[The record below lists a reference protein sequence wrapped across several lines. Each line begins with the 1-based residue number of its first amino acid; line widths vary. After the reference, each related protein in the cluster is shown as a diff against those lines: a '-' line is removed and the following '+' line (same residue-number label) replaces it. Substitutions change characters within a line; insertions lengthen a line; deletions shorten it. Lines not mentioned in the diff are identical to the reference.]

1 MNFKLINLFAL
12 ISFILLC
19 KHTNAQCISCTSTDS
34 INSGLVWCHNFSGNV
49 IDATG
54 NGYNGSYNGTTFTTD
69 RFGSSNSAVAFNG
82 SSSCYIEI
90 GKNLPDMT
98 SFSISFWAK
107 QNGTS
112 MAGGLIWEGDNACGN
127 DNYIDMGNQQ
137 ITSSKQNSTL
147 ASANVNLSVPST
159 GWVHFVWTASPTQS
173 KIYKNGVLV
182 NTINLSASWVGNHY
196 TPTYGCWND
205 GNGGVCGFPK
215 SYFYVGL
222 LDDVRLYNR
231 VLTATEALFLYN
243 LNTNPLTLSAGSDKT
258 ICKGDSVVLNGSSSS
273 GANIMWSPNYKI
285 DIINSLTPKVYPDS
299 TINYI
304 MSASNGGC
312 TFYDTVKV
320 FVNKI
325 ISDAGVDKFICK
337 GDAIQLNGL
346 QSLNANYLWS
356 PNININNVNIAN
368 PTVNPPN
375 NQKYILKTSLNT
387 CTKYDTV
394 EVLVSSSFSD
404 ANQDQTICLGDS
416 TKLIGYYS
424 GTSYTWLDEFNNFL
438 DSSNL
443 IIWIKPIVNAKYILK
458 VKSNYNCFVFDTVEI
473 QVASSILC
481 NAGSDIYKCI
491 NDTVNLNGT
500 SNVSVNIWLN
510 NNFMSN
516 PTKLNTSIWSK
527 KNEKY
532 ILKSG
537 NGNCSAFDTVE
548 VFVKNNPTLN
558 MDSIAYICQNENY
571 QVNLTSSGA
580 NWFLWKT
587 NVTLS
592 NIRIANPVLNPSK
605 PTRYTVIIK
614 DSMDNCPIQADLQ
627 INISKP
633 KSMFTALPLSG
644 IVPFSVNT
652 NNSSLG
658 GTQYYWKMGNKLID
672 NNFNAK
678 IEFKDSGDYIIS
690 LIVIDSIG
698 CADTS
703 SLNIKSIVK
712 GSLYIPNVF
721 TPNGDNVNDQFEV
734 SYTQNYF
741 SHLNMKIYNRWG
753 QQIYETSSPTIIWW
767 DGNYMSNP
775 CSSGVYFFTL
785 EATNIINETNKYH
798 GTVTLLR

>member
-1 MNFKLINLFAL
+1 MNFKLINLFVF
-12 ISFILLC
+12 ISVILLY
-19 KHTNAQCISCTSTDS
+19 KQTNAQCISCTSTDT

-54 NGYNGSYNGTTFTTD
+54 HGFNGSYNGTTYVND
-69 RFGSSNSAVAFNG
+69 RFGNINSAVAFNG
-82 SSSCYIEI
+82 SSNCYIEI
-90 GKNLPDMT
+90 GQNLSDMT
-98 SFSISFWAK
+98 SFSISFWVK

-112 MAGGLIWEGDNACGN
+112 IAGGLIWEGDNSCGK
-127 DNYIDMGNQQ
+127 DNYVDMGNQQ

-182 NTINLSASWVGNHY
+182 NTINLGSSWVGNHH

-231 VLTATEALFLYN
+231 VLTATEASFLYN
-243 LNTNPLTLSAGSDKT
+243 LNTNPISVSAGLDKT
-258 ICKGDSVVLNGSSSS
+258 ICKGDSLVLNGSSSS
-273 GANIMWSPNYKI
+273 GANIIWSPNYKI

-304 MSASNGGC
+304 MRASNGSC

-320 FVNKI
+320 IVNNI
-325 ISDAGVDKFICK
+325 ISDAGSDKFICK
-337 GDAIQLNGL
+337 GNAVQLNGF
-346 QSLNANYLWS
+346 QSLNANYFWT
-356 PNININNVNIAN
+356 PNINIDNVYLPN
-368 PTVNPPN
+368 PTVNPITT
-375 NQKYILKTSLNT
+375 QKYILKTTINS
-387 CTKYDTV
+387 CSKFDTV
-394 EVLVSSSFSD
+394 EVFVSSSFSY

-416 TKLIGYYS
+416 TQLIGYYS

-443 IIWIKPIVNAKYILK
+443 VIWAKPIVNAKYILK
-458 VKSNYNCFVFDTVEI
+458 VKSNYNCFVFDTVLI
-473 QVASSILC
+473 QVASSTLC
-481 NAGSDIYKCI
+481 NAGFDIYKCI
-491 NDTVNLNGT
+491 DDTVNLNGT
-500 SNVSVNIWLN
+500 SNVSANIWLN

-516 PTKLNTSIWSK
+516 PTNLNTSIWSK

-537 NGNCSAFDTVE
+537 NGNCVAFDTVE
-548 VFVKNNPTLN
+548 VFVKNKPTLN

-580 NWFLWKT
+580 NWFLW
-587 NVTLS
+587 NPNEALN

-633 KSMFTALPLSG
+633 KSIFTALPLNG

-658 GTQYYWKMGNKLID
+658 GNQYYWKMGNKLID

-703 SLNIKSIVK
+703 SLNIKSIAK
-712 GSLYIPNVF
+712 GSLFIPNVF
-721 TPNGDNVNDQFEV
+721 TPNGDDVNDQFEV

-753 QQIYETSSPTIIWW
+753 QQLYETSSPNIIWW
-767 DGNYMSNP
+767 DGNYLSNP
-775 CSSGVYFFTL
+775 CSSGVYFYIL

>member
-1 MNFKLINLFAL
+1 MNFKYLNLFVF
-12 ISFILLC
+12 ISFILLY
-19 KHTNAQCISCTSTDS
+19 KQTNAQCISCTSIDS

-54 NGYNGSYNGTTFTTD
+54 NGYNGSYNGTTYVND
-69 RFGSSNSAVAFNG
+69 RFGNVNSAVAFNG
-82 SSSCYIEI
+82 SSNCYIEI
-90 GKNLPDMT
+90 GKNLSDMT
-98 SFSISFWAK
+98 SFSISFWVK
-107 QNGTS
+107 QNGTNI
-112 MAGGLIWEGDNACGN
+112 AGGLIWEGDNSCGK
-127 DNYIDMGNQQ
+127 DNYVDMGNQQ

-182 NTINLSASWVGNHY
+182 NTINLSASWVGNHH

-215 SYFYVGL
+215 SYFYVGS

-231 VLTATEALFLYN
+231 VLTSTEATFLYN
-243 LNTNPLTLSAGSDKT
+243 LNTNPISVSAGLDKT

-285 DIINSLTPKVYPDS
+285 DIINSLAPKVYPDS

-325 ISDAGVDKFICK
+325 ISDAGSDKFICK
-337 GDAIQLNGL
+337 GNAVQLNGF
-346 QSLNANYLWS
+346 QSLNANYFWT
-356 PNININNVNIAN
+356 PNININNVYIPN
-368 PTVNPPN
+368 PTINPITT
-375 NQKYILKTSLNT
+375 QKYILKTTINS
-387 CTKYDTV
+387 CSKFDTV
-394 EVLVSSSFSD
+394 EVFVSSSFSD

-416 TKLIGYYS
+416 TQLKGNYS
-424 GTSYTWLDEFNNFL
+424 GTSFTWLDEFNNFL

-443 IIWIKPIVNAKYILK
+443 VIWIKPIVNAKYILK
-458 VKSNYNCFVFDTVEI
+458 VKSSYNCFVFDTVEI

-491 NDTVNLNGT
+491 DDTVNLNGT
-500 SNVSVNIWLN
+500 SSVSANIWLN
-510 NNFMSN
+510 NNSMFSTN
-516 PTKLNTSIWSK
+516 LRSLIWSK
-527 KNEKY
+527 QNEKY

-537 NGNCSAFDTVE
+537 NGNCAAFDTVE

-580 NWFLWKT
+580 NWFLW
-587 NVTLS
+587 NPNEAL
-592 NIRIANPVLNPSK
+592 NNNRIANPVLNPST
-605 PTRYTVIIK
+605 PTRYTVIVK
-614 DSMDNCPIQADLQ
+614 DSIDNCPIQADLQ
-627 INISKP
+627 LNISKP
-633 KSMFTALPLSG
+633 KSIFTALPLSG

-652 NNSSLG
+652 YNSSLG

-678 IEFKDSGDYIIS
+678 IEFKDSGDYLIS

-698 CADTS
+698 CTDTS

-753 QQIYETSSPTIIWW
+753 QQIYETSTPTIIWW

-775 CSSGVYFFTL
+775 CSSGVYFYIL
-785 EATNIINETNKYH
+785 EATNIINEKNKYH